1 MNLKSISLFALTT
14 SLVIGLSGC
23 ATGSNSVRIT
33 YSKNTKTTS
42 STDEASE
49 SVNHGILVHINEVD
63 RLVTIRNGRDLPTG
77 FLITKNSDGKQT
89 AIIKSRPPRKY
100 GLRTA
105 DILEG
110 QPAINNIISPVDAAE
125 SARLE
130 QKYPTPI
137 NE

>member
-33 YSKNTKTTS
+33 DSKNTKTTS